1 MRSLDYVCGFGKWES
16 RSMVDMYSRA
26 LMIFSFLDS
35 SQILGDKYIRIPI
48 FPLISYM
55 ALCHVRRRFSH

>member
-1 MRSLDYVCGFGKWES
+1 
-16 RSMVDMYSRA
+16 MVDMYSRA
-26 LMIFSFLDS
+26 LKIFSFPDS

-48 FPLISYM
+48 FPLISYI